1 MQYKPDLKKFK
12 DVDLGFGKN
21 DLTNDL
27 KTRNGLPSIS
37 QSIKNIVLT
46 SPGERPFSDFGFG
59 IYAYFWENDTVD
71 TFIAMKTKIASA
83 INLYEPRVK
92 VNSNDITIIK
102 KAGNS
107 IEINIRYRLSEDLTQ
122 TTTQN
127 LSIVVTEA

>member
-12 DVDLGFGKN
+12 DVDFGFAKN
-21 DLTNDL
+21 DLTNDF

-83 INLYEPRVK
+83 INLYEPRVI
-92 VNSNDITIIK
+92 VDSNDITIVK
-102 KAGNS
+102 KVGNS
-107 IEINIRYRLSEDLTQ
+107 IEINIRYRLAEDLTQ

>member
-1 MQYKPDLKKFK
+1 
-12 DVDLGFGKN
+12 
-21 DLTNDL
+21 
-27 KTRNGLPSIS
+27 
-37 QSIKNIVLT
+37 
-46 SPGERPFSDFGFG
+46 
-59 IYAYFWENDTVD
+59 
-71 TFIAMKTKIASA
+71 MKTKIASA

>member
-1 MQYKPDLKKFK
+1 
-12 DVDLGFGKN
+12 
-21 DLTNDL
+21 
-27 KTRNGLPSIS
+27 
-37 QSIKNIVLT
+37 
-46 SPGERPFSDFGFG
+46 
-59 IYAYFWENDTVD
+59 
-71 TFIAMKTKIASA
+71 
-83 INLYEPRVK
+83 LYEPRVK

>member
-1 MQYKPDLKKFK
+1 
-12 DVDLGFGKN
+12 
-21 DLTNDL
+21 
-27 KTRNGLPSIS
+27 
-37 QSIKNIVLT
+37 
-46 SPGERPFSDFGFG
+46 
-59 IYAYFWENDTVD
+59 
-71 TFIAMKTKIASA
+71 MKTKIASA

-107 IEINIRYRLSEDLTQ
+107 IEINIRYRLSQDLSQTQ